1 MPIELY
7 CLSCDIDMILIIG
20 TFHHHHSPIFQRR
33 KHKRNIISF
42 LCESKLLYCS
52 SMTIRRCHPNL
63 IYLAIGNYSYGDTC
77 IFIRKS
83 ACSPNITPG
92 KIVSIEKIQE
102 MKYITITNLLCK
114 SSDRIALGGPSIYR
128 IIGRSTDH
136 RQISSLG
143 GSASQKILISRL
155 KVIVSY
161 HSCFKS
167 ITHCQWCCREIFTGK
182 HMVSHL
188 KMRAAQGSNHCIGK
202 QYSWSIHHL
211 VT

>member
-1 MPIELY
+1 MNTYLMIEILFPRTKNIQEISKILEKYKITKKALY
-7 CLSCDIDMILIIG
+7 
-20 TFHHHHSPIFQRR
+20 
-33 KHKRNIISF
+33 
-42 LCESKLLYCS
+42 
-52 SMTIRRCHPNL
+52 RRCNL
-63 IYLAIGNYSYGDTC
+63 YG
-77 IFIRKS
+77 
-83 ACSPNITPG
+83 
-92 KIVSIEKIQE
+92 IEKIQE
-102 MKYITITNLLCK
+102 MKYITITNLLSK
-114 SSDRIALGGPSIYR
+114 SCDRIALWRPSIYR